1 VGFLVIVFHCP
12 QTTGVSHEFLS
23 YIIPSDLVASH
34 VVVVVVVVKYGWLGH
49 GYSAAISY
57 PLGFFTLFEFG
68 GM

>member
-1 VGFLVIVFHCP
+1 L
-12 QTTGVSHEFLS
+12 SHEFLS

-34 VVVVVVVVKYGWLGH
+34 VVVVVVVVVKYGWLGH

-57 PLGFFTLFEFG
+57 PLGVFTLFEFG